1 MTAKIKIF
9 HCGTYHPYR
18 YRGERNPKA
27 GDLLS
32 RAMMDLKDDNNQNH
46 KKAIQTFAD
55 LIIDELTRYV
65 IGKGEKEH
73 KFTSVKFEIT
83 IVPSHREGKISSALQ
98 AIAQSVSKHYE
109 NGKFIQSLKRNT
121 TVASAHKENGDRSVA
136 NHMATI
142 SIVTDVKD
150 KVVLLIDD
158 VTTTGGSMIACVN
171 LLKSKGAK
179 TVLPLALLE
188 TANYEE

>member
-1 MTAKIKIF
+1 MTGEVKVF
-9 HCGTYHPYR
+9 CCGTYHPYR

-32 RAMMDLKDDNNQNH
+32 RAMMDLKDHNNQNH
-46 KKAIQTFAD
+46 KKAIQTFSN
-55 LIIDELTRYV
+55 LIIDELERYI
-65 IGKGEKEH
+65 IGKKEN
-73 KFTSVKFEIT
+73 KKDFTSVPFEVCV
-83 IVPSHREGKISSALQ
+83 VPSHEEGKVSSALQ
-98 AIAQSVSKHYE
+98 TIAQKICEHYE
-109 NGKFIQSLKRNT
+109 NGKVSQSLQRKT
-121 TVASAHKENGDRSVA
+121 TVPSAHKDNGDRSVA

-142 SIVTDVKD
+142 SVVSDVKN
-150 KVVLLIDD
+150 KVILLIDD

-171 LLKSKGAK
+171 LLKSKGAR